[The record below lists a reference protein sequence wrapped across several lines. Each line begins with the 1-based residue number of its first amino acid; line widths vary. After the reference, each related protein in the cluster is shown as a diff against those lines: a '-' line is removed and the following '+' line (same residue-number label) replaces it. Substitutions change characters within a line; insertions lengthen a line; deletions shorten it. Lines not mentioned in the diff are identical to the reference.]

1 MQKHAQSTRAQS
13 QRACACQ
20 DPVRSRRHPRWLL
33 LQRTTPNSNW
43 ERSYMHL
50 FVCWWWSGAPWGT
63 RVPWNRAVAVHR
75 RLQKTAAPRSE
86 VPSCP
91 FTQQTGGWNEGG
103 VSTALVWVTPIQ
115 NRSQYSQIQLPQ
127 PQPVLKINPIHRPKH
142 GVWGGPIVDEVAFAS
157 PEPACAKGG
166 GVHGHTRR
174 RHAISGACVVLTSPV
189 AHPSPAETNKRQWA
203 TSPL

>member
-1 MQKHAQSTRAQS
+1 MVDFWA
-13 QRACACQ
+13 
-20 DPVRSRRHPRWLL
+20 PLVVV
-33 LQRTTPNSNW
+33 
-43 ERSYMHL
+43 EE
-50 FVCWWWSGAPWGT
+50 SGAPWGT
-63 RVPWNRAVAVHR
+63 GCHGTVP
-75 RLQKTAAPRSE
+75 L
-86 VPSCP
+86 SC
-91 FTQQTGGWNEGG
+91 TGGYKDGSTEVRSTQLPIHPTDGRVERGG
-103 VSTALVWVTPIQ
+103 RVNGARLSTPIQ

-127 PQPVLKINPIHRPKH
+127 PQPALKINPIHRPKH

-189 AHPSPAETNKRQWA
+189 AHPSPAETSKRQWA